1 MRHSWRIASVA
12 GVGINVHWS
21 FSFIILWMVWQ
32 GTFGNRELKS
42 LLFLAVA
49 LLLLFGCI
57 ALHELGHAL
66 TALRLQ
72 VAVKD
77 IIILPVGGLAQ
88 IQSLPKKPHHD
99 FLIAAAGPS
108 VNLALAIGA
117 ILTLLGAGQEK
128 LLIRFMVLPEVMLE
142 QMLASPLRQEL
153 VPNLIMFLLL
163 SNLVLFVFNLFP
175 AFPMDGGRMVRA
187 ALATLVPYPRA
198 TQFTMGLGQILAML
212 MLCWALQNRSLGL
225 ILLAC
230 FVLVAGLSLRHKPLT
245 RSES

>member
-1 MRHSWRIASVA
+1 MKYSWRIASVA

-21 FSFIILWMVWQ
+21 FSFIILWMGWQ
-32 GTFGNRELKS
+32 GAFGNHELKS
-42 LLFLAVA
+42 LLFVAVA

-66 TALRLQ
+66 TALRLR

-99 FLIAAAGPS
+99 FLIAAAGPA
-108 VNLALAIGA
+108 VNLTLAIGA
-117 ILTLLGAGQEK
+117 IVTLVGSGRED
-128 LLIRFMVLPEVMLE
+128 LLARFIVLPGVMLE
-142 QMLASPLRQEL
+142 QMLVSPVRQGL
-153 VPNLIMFLLL
+153 VSNLIMFLLL
-163 SNLVLFVFNLFP
+163 SNMVLFVFNLFP

-187 ALATLVPYPRA
+187 VLATLVPYPRA
-198 TQFTMGLGQILAML
+198 TQFTMGFGQTLAML
-212 MLCWALQNRSLGL
+212 VLCWALQIRSLGL

-230 FVLVAGLSLRHKPLT
+230 FVLMAGLSLRHKPLT
-245 RSES
+245 RSEP